1 MCEHQDFNRINSL
14 APHKAGVI
22 TRRDFIRSTVAA
34 GVVLSASFPME
45 AADTS
50 STIPQR
56 ALGRTGLKISCIGLG
71 GYHIGSIPEE
81 SQSVRLIRS
90 AIDQGITFMDNCWD
104 YHNGKSEEWMGKAL
118 RDGYRDKVVLM
129 SKIDGQTKEAAA
141 RQIDESLK
149 RLQTDHVDLM
159 QFHEVIRQDD
169 PEKILGPGGAMEAML
184 AAKRAGKVRFIG
196 FTGHKDPKFHLKML
210 EMSKAR
216 GSRIDAV
223 QMPLNLMDTHH
234 KSFEKEVLPV
244 LIREQIGVLAM
255 KTIGSGHLL
264 RSGAVTARECLRY
277 ALSLPVSTVIT
288 GIEKQEILEQAI
300 SVAQEFKPFTSEEMA
315 ALRQKTAP
323 LASEGKFEPFKH
335 TTDFDGTVK
344 NPQWLG

>member
-1 MCEHQDFNRINSL
+1 MCENQDFTRTKSVVFSD
-14 APHKAGVI
+14 AGVI
-22 TRRDFIRSTVAA
+22 TRRDFIKSTVAA
-34 GVVLSASFPME
+34 GIVLSVPFPAV
-45 AADTS
+45 AADTP

-56 ALGRTGLKISCIGLG
+56 PLGRTGLKISCIGLG

-90 AIDQGITFMDNCWD
+90 AIDEGITFMDNCWD
-104 YHNGKSEEWMGKAL
+104 YHDGKSEEWMGKAL
-118 RDGYRDKVVLM
+118 RDGYRDRVVLM
-129 SKIDGQTKEAAA
+129 SKIDGHTKEAAA

-159 QFHEVIRQDD
+159 QFHEVIRPDD
-169 PEKILGPGGAMEAML
+169 PQKILGPGGAMEAML
-184 AAKRAGKVRFIG
+184 EAKQAGKVRFIG

-216 GSRIDAV
+216 GVRLDAV

-234 KSFEKEVLPV
+234 KSFEKQVLPV
-244 LIREQIGVLAM
+244 LVREQIGVLAM

-264 RSGAVTARECLRY
+264 RSRAVTARDCLRY

-288 GIEKQEILEQAI
+288 GIEKQEILDQAI
-300 SVAQEFKPFTSEEMA
+300 SVAQEFKPFTPEEVA
-315 ALRQKTAP
+315 ALRQKTAT
-323 LASEGKFEPFKH
+323 LAAEGKFEPFKH
-335 TTDFDGTVK
+335 TTDFDGTAK